1 MTQRILCTGNADAH
15 RVTLHVA
22 PGVTL
27 HLSPAVNVAAILAE
41 PAAFGWPMSDA
52 ECAATLPPLCGIRT
66 WLHEYRSARNA
77 GADDS
82 FAAAAADVVAYG
94 VRYAVGLEW
103 NEEEIQGDWR
113 D

>member
-1 MTQRILCTGNADAH
+1 MTKRLLCTGHIAGQRLA
-15 RVTLHVA
+15 LQVA

-27 HLSPAVNVAAILAE
+27 HLSPSVNVA
-41 PAAFGWPMSDA
+41 S
-52 ECAATLPPLCGIRT
+52 LCGIRT
-66 WLHEYRSARNA
+66 WLHEYRNARNA
-77 GADDS
+77 GADAG

>member
-1 MTQRILCTGNADAH
+1 MTKRLLCIGHIAAQRLAL
-15 RVTLHVA
+15 RVA

-27 HLSPAVNVAAILAE
+27 HLPPAVNVAAILAE
-41 PAAFGWPMSDA
+41 PAALGWPMSDA

-66 WLHEYRSARNA
+66 WLREYRNARNA

-103 NEEEIQGDWR
+103 DEEEIRGDWR
-113 D
+113 N